1 MAFKLKDFDYKQ
13 FLLQRGEQVGL
24 GVAIAIASLMVV
36 FGLFIPALSTKGAGT
51 NANELNSQSQQKKQQ
66 MEGAAPSADERLALA
81 SFPKSLRTDRKTD
94 AEDPDT
100 FRVAGAS
107 WFSPS
112 ALDDTKRRAPV
123 VRVPREFRS
132 TVELAQVASYLLK
145 LHDGKPDTILVL
157 EGSLPASGGRPG
169 AGHPGQNFFG
179 AAGGGGKPGGLGGS
193 GGGMPPGGM
202 PPGGGSGGMMPPGG
216 GSGGMMPPGGGSGD
230 GRPGG
235 GRPGGMGMM
244 MPPGGGMPG
253 GQETGDTKAKI
264 KPVKVEQLDEYLQK
278 YAKDNARLAEDVL
291 PLRMVVVTA
300 SFPYKEQLEE
310 FKEKLHAPSVEA
322 LFADKQSTPEFL
334 PFNVERR
341 ELKPDGT
348 FTGWQKLDLARTM
361 RPVALMTGLRFE
373 QEDPA
378 LEAVSFPGLVMRR
391 PLQYKENQTD
401 RIDLQLKLLEETRKE
416 IKDALAT
423 KVVKPRNP
431 FQTTE
436 IDPFNPHG
444 LDETNAPGM
453 PGGAMPPGMPTMGG
467 AGGMK
472 PGGGKPQ
479 LGGGAGTEGPAS
491 AGMSPS
497 SAAGAGVVPKYCLVR
512 FLDVTVEPGKT
523 YGYRMQ
529 IRMTNP
535 NKDRKDVA
543 WASLAKEEDI
553 RSEWIEV
560 KDDSKSKD
568 PDRIY
573 VQPESFAYVADQAL
587 LDPKG
592 FNGNRTPPKAD
603 QVVMQVHRWLDYVF
617 PDYPE
622 KGTGFPVGEWSIG
635 ERMLINRGEFIGR
648 AEQVEIP
655 RRLVME
661 ERFGM
666 AVHKKNKKIPVIFD
680 LNSGYGDTLLVDFQG
695 GKMTHTRPPLTE
707 DGKSQTVDDKAPIEV
722 LLMAPNGRL
731 LVRDSVAD
739 SADEE
744 RKARHEAW
752 QKRLKEV
759 KENKPS
765 TPKPGGPG
773 APGGS
778 NPFGGS

>member
-1 MAFKLKDFDYKQ
+1 MAFKLKDFDFKQ
-13 FLLQRGEQVGL
+13 FLLERGEQVGL
-24 GVAIAIASLMVV
+24 GVAVAIASLMVV
-36 FGLFIPALSTKGAGT
+36 FGLFIPAFSTKSAGA
-51 NANELNSQSQQKKQQ
+51 NAGDLNSQSQQKKQQ
-66 MEGAAPSADERLALA
+66 MEGAAPSPEERVALA
-81 SFPKSLRTDRKTD
+81 SFPKSLRTDRKID

-100 FRVAGAS
+100 FRVAGS

-123 VRVPREFRS
+123 VKVPREFRS
-132 TVELAQVASYLLK
+132 TVELAQIDTYLLSFDR
-145 LHDGKPDTILVL
+145 DGKPERILVL
-157 EGSLPASGGRPG
+157 EGTPPASGNRPG

-179 AAGGGGKPGGLGGS
+179 AAGGPRGGS
-193 GGGMPPGGM
+193 GGSSSMGGPP
-202 PPGGGSGGMMPPGG
+202 GGMMPPGG
-216 GSGGMMPPGGGSGD
+216 GGGLPGGSSMGGPPGGDGRGGGS

-235 GRPGGMGMM
+235 GGMM
-244 MPPGGGMPG
+244 MPPGGGTPG
-253 GQETGDTKAKI
+253 GQELGDTKAKI
-264 KPVKVEQLDEYLQK
+264 TKVKIEELDAYLQK
-278 YAKDNARLAEDVL
+278 NAKNNARLAEDVL

-310 FKEKLHAPSVEA
+310 FKRAFHAPSIEA
-322 LFADKQSTPEFL
+322 LFSGDKQNVPEFL

-348 FTGWQKLDLARTM
+348 FTGWAKLDLARSM
-361 RPVALMTGLRFE
+361 RPVLLMTGRRYE

-378 LEAVSFPGLVMRR
+378 LAAVSFDGLVMYR
-391 PLQYKENQTD
+391 PLQYKDNQTD
-401 RIDLQLKLLEETRKE
+401 RIDLELKLLKETRDE
-416 IKDALAT
+416 IKDALAS

-431 FQTTE
+431 FQDGDS
-436 IDPFNPHG
+436 IDPFNPR
-444 LDETNAPGM
+444 PGDQM
-453 PGGAMPPGMPTMGG
+453 GPAGGATPPGGSPSMPPGAPNTL
-467 AGGMK
+467 K
-472 PGGGKPQ
+472 PGGSGKPQ
-479 LGGGAGTEGPAS
+479 LGGGLGTEGPTS
-491 AGMSPS
+491 AGMNPGS
-497 SAAGAGVVPKYCLVR
+497 AGAGGIIPKYCLVR
-512 FLDVTVEPGKT
+512 LLDVTVEPGKT

-543 WASLAKEEDI
+543 WASLAKDDDI

-560 KDDSKSKD
+560 KDESKSKD
-568 PDRIY
+568 QDRIY
-573 VQPESFAYVADQAL
+573 VQPEAFAYATDQAL
-587 LDPKG
+587 VTPKDY
-592 FNGNRTPPKAD
+592 NGNRTPAKPD

-622 KGTGFPVGEWSIG
+622 KESGFPVGEWSIG
-635 ERMLINRGEFIGR
+635 ERMLVNRGEFIGR
-648 AEQVEIP
+648 TEQVEMP

-666 AVHKKNKKIPVIFD
+666 ATHKKNKKIPVLFS

-695 GKMTHTRPPLTE
+695 GKLTHTRPAVTE
-707 DGKSQTVDDKAPIEV
+707 DGKPQTVDDKAPIEV

-731 LVRDSVAD
+731 LVRDSVTD

-744 RKARHEAW
+744 RDKRYKAWKE
-752 QKRLKEV
+752 RLKEV

-765 TPKPGGPG
+765 TPKPAGPAGPAGG
-773 APGGS
+773 